1 MGDASLYCPCRS
13 SDQCDLCRKGQLMIH
28 LGNVPDKYHKIQV
41 PIWSDQNGQD
51 DLTWYPV
58 ERSDKGFDLQVP
70 LTNHSDQAG
79 LYHVHVYGVEA
90 NEQLTGLYPLTTR
103 VQQKTSPLP
112 NPRLRSHPSPSQ
124 EFEVDLKLFED
135 VDEIV
140 FPIWSEENGQD
151 DLVWYP
157 AKKIAPRHFQLR
169 FQAQNTREAGYF
181 TYMSIRKARDN

>member
-1 MGDASLYCPCRS
+1 MQTIKKFVVLTCATWGMQASIAHA
-13 SDQCDLCRKGQLMIH
+13 DQATNAIYAEKGQLMIH

-103 VQQKTSPLP
+103 VQQKRPGFLP
-112 NPRLRSHPSPSQ
+112 T
-124 EFEVDLKLFED
+124 
-135 VDEIV
+135 
-140 FPIWSEENGQD
+140 QD
-151 DLVWYP
+151 YDHTHL
-157 AKKIAPRHFQLR
+157 L
-169 FQAQNTREAGYF
+169 TR
-181 TYMSIRKARDN
+181 I